1 MKKILSAIGNFF
13 LTIFVVVML
22 LFTTI
27 CIVIASPFRWLQY
40 RKSHF
45 FQDTGFTVVFTA
57 CTADPHTD
65 FSRCI
70 AAEHGTLLHQNDL
83 CSVTR
88 RRNRSTHTCKTAADH
103 AQISG
108 IL

>member
-1 MKKILSAIGNFF
+1 MKKILSAIRNFF

-45 FQDTGFTVVFTA
+45 FRDTGIPFKIGIMDHFT
-57 CTADPHTD
+57 
-65 FSRCI
+65 FS
-70 AAEHGTLLHQNDL
+70 
-83 CSVTR
+83 
-88 RRNRSTHTCKTAADH
+88 ST
-103 AQISG
+103 S
-108 IL
+108 